1 MFFSWAE
8 NAADRQMITSLDHN
22 NYNESD
28 LTQIKFALNMP
39 YLIANKSYERCDGQ
53 VELNGIQYNYV
64 KRMVKN
70 DTLYLYCIPNDQKT
84 KISDT
89 KNEYAKQNTDNQ
101 SGKKSEQPAPKKIN
115 SLSDFNAHSLSFS
128 LDTHHSLSNQ
138 TIAFNN
144 CTILKGFTT
153 QPLQPPDL
161 FI

>member
-1 MFFSWAE
+1 
-8 NAADRQMITSLDHN
+8 MITSLDQN
-22 NYNESD
+22 NYSESS

-39 YLIANKSYERCDGQ
+39 YLIANKSFERCDGQ

-89 KNEYAKQNTDNQ
+89 KTEYAKQNADNQ
-101 SGKKSEQPAPKKIN
+101 SGKRSEQSALKKIN
-115 SLSDFNAHSLSFS
+115 SMTEFNTQSLSFNFDAYNS
-128 LDTHHSLSNQ
+128 CSNKNV
-138 TIAFNN
+138 AFNN
-144 CTILKGFTT
+144 YTIQKGFILK
-153 QPLQPPDL
+153 PIQPPD